1 MSSVRT
7 PSSVIALALVTSSLA
22 AALSLH
28 LSKLF
33 SSSLLLTPAPL
44 LSARSTLRISDL
56 PLNRLSSSAFNF
68 SRPLTLT
75 PISLILA
82 IRHHPPL
89 LLRRSSKI
97 GYCHRKARYFLH

>member
-1 MSSVRT
+1 PT
-7 PSSVIALALVTSSLA
+7 TITSSCLQDVHS
-22 AALSLH
+22 SLH
-28 LSKLF
+28 APVSSYFSISF
-33 SSSLLLTPAPL
+33 SSSPSTTTAPL
-44 LSARSTLRISDL
+44 FSAPSTMRISDL
-56 PLNRLSSSAFNF
+56 PLNRFSSSAFNF

-75 PISLILA
+75 RISPILD